1 MSSGNIAVGGLAT
14 DLNIEKENA
23 TKLTLAAGVELGVH
37 VMKELIGTQIS
48 NIPYEDT
55 AELMGAV
62 IQKELGV

>member
-1 MSSGNIAVGGLAT
+1 MSEVEATSRGLVT
-14 DLNIEKENA
+14 DPGFEKEN
-23 TKLTLAAGVELGVH
+23 TTVLTLVAGVELGVH